1 MSSYH
6 LDPHMAAGFCK
17 RSVSCD
23 EGCIQRFR
31 QGQVSGVVSG
41 QAVPHLPNAIEQDE
55 MRIAGKWKIEEI
67 RESFR
72 TALSGDDARALVS
85 AQDLRDFQVDQMRS
99 MQRLVRCEKKAVH
112 LPGGGRL
119 QQNFKQCGG
128 VDNDQRLF
136 LSARTAAA
144 GATRGRTGW
153 RLESRFRI
161 SLSVGRSRAWRSSRS
176 K

>member
-6 LDPHMAAGFCK
+6 LNPHVAARFCK

-23 EGCIQRFR
+23 KRRIQRFR
-31 QGQVSGVVSG
+31 QGQVSGVIGG

-67 RESFR
+67 REGFR
-72 TALSGDDARALVS
+72 TALGGDDARALIS
-85 AQDLRDFQVDQMRS
+85 AQHLRDFQVDQMRS
-99 MQRLVRCEKKAVH
+99 MQRLVLCEEKAVH

-119 QQNFKQCGG
+119 QENFKQRGS
-128 VDNDQRLF
+128 VDNDQRVF
-136 LSARTAAA
+136 LSARTAAV
-144 GATRGRTGW
+144 GAMRGRTGW